1 MDAYSSYII
10 QTSNAR
16 LDELRREAA
25 EYALSR
31 TARAGRLSSW
41 ARVRNGLRR
50 RRPVSVEPVTTMALP
65 VPEAG
70 DEPLRRTA

>member
-16 LDELRREAA
+16 LTELRREAA

-31 TARAGRLSSW
+31 SARATLRSWWSRLG
-41 ARVRNGLRR
+41 AMLPNTRLRR
-50 RRPVSVEPVTTMALP
+50 RPAAVEPVTTVMLP
-65 VPEAG
+65 LDEA
-70 DEPLRRTA
+70 